1 MVVVSY
7 YTYCLE
13 PFLSCPL
20 PKQKEKAY
28 WERSKQT
35 TVSSSSLS
43 SLNMSDVKYPL
54 PPSNVVQSSSCHP
67 PPPPPTPPSFNDND
81 NNNFDFHVSSN
92 RIPQHDVDNRYLEQQ
107 QHHNHHNQQQSVD
120 IATTSTEHLAAT
132 TTTARGSNQDEDPDL
147 AMTRRNRPLSFSSL
161 SRDEVEKPSGGSGS
175 GMGEN
180 GGQRQVISISTPDP
194 SHLFW

>member
-43 SLNMSDVKYPL
+43 SLTMSDVKYPL
-54 PPSNVVQSSSCHP
+54 SPSNVVQSSSCHP
-67 PPPPPTPPSFNDND
+67 PPPPTPPSFNDND
-81 NNNFDFHVSSN
+81 NFHVSSN
-92 RIPQHDVDNRYLEQQ
+92 RIPQHDVDHRYLEQQ
-107 QHHNHHNQQQSVD
+107 HHNNNHQQSVN
-120 IATTSTEHLAAT
+120 IATTSTDHLA
-132 TTTARGSNQDEDPDL
+132 TTARGSNQDEDPDL
-147 AMTRRNRPLSFSSL
+147 AMARRNRPLSFSSL

-175 GMGEN
+175 GSGTSEN